1 MWRPLHRPPSRTRGK
16 PGLLAQGPEKTPS
29 SLASPLLETSCPIAL
44 CVKRPMALESSVSE
58 RQEEEGSRQLR
69 AFVLGLWARGWFP
82 YRLFARMC
90 LPKYVTRES
99 ANRNS
104 LSGAL
109 RRAIWRHRSRVTP
122 KEKGSG
128 ASKDT
133 KPGKKR
139 KRKKKTRQ
147 EDTRSCLERTVT
159 DGCRVRR
166 DLSLRT
172 PLSFRTKIRPE
183 IMFLGQRPISR

>member
-1 MWRPLHRPPSRTRGK
+1 MF
-16 PGLLAQGPEKTPS
+16 
-29 SLASPLLETSCPIAL
+29 
-44 CVKRPMALESSVSE
+44 E
-58 RQEEEGSRQLR
+58 RQEEEGSRQLL

-82 YRLFARMC
+82 YRLFTRMC
-90 LPKYVTRES
+90 LPKHVTQES
-99 ANRNS
+99 ADRDS

-109 RRAIWRHRSRVTP
+109 RRAIWRHRFRVTP

-147 EDTRSCLERTVT
+147 EDNEKLPGEDC
-159 DGCRVRR
+159 D
-166 DLSLRT
+166 
-172 PLSFRTKIRPE
+172 
-183 IMFLGQRPISR
+183 